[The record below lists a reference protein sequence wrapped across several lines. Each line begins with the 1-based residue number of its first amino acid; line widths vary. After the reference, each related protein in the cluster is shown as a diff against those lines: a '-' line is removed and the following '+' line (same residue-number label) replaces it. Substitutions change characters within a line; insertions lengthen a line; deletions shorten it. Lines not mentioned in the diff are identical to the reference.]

1 MAISVD
7 KVYRKVLAILNKE
20 ARGFLTPDEFNK
32 IGSQVQLDLLDK
44 AFHDYTRAVAKESIG
59 RGGQGYADIPKK
71 IQDRIDPFYATGT
84 VTLTNGTGALPTV
97 TVNNYTRSNV
107 YNIIRVYSEDTCY
120 TPSVFTDV
128 ERVEKAKLSF
138 LLSSPLTTPSTT
150 FPIYYISGSNISVNP
165 TSISSV
171 GMDYI
176 AIPADPI
183 WAYTTDSYGSYTY
196 STAPGSTVTPTTGK
210 VDFELHSSSEVDLI
224 LGILRYSGV
233 IIKDPTI
240 VQTIGQETATKVQQ
254 ENI

>member
-7 KVYRKVLAILNKE
+7 TVYKKVLAILNKE
-20 ARGFLTPDEFNK
+20 SRGFLTPDEFQR

-44 AFHDYTRAVAKESIG
+44 AFHNYNRAVARDSMG

-71 IQDRIDPFYATGT
+71 LQDRIDPFYATSS
-84 VTLTNGTGALPTV
+84 VTLTSGVGTLPTF
-97 TVNNYTRSNV
+97 
-107 YNIIRVYSEDTCY
+107 YNII
-120 TPSVFTDV
+120 SVSTTFCLAITDV

-150 FPIYYISGSNISVNP
+150 FPVYYVTGSTLTVNP
-165 TSISSV
+165 SSITSVDVNYVSV
-171 GMDYI
+171 
-176 AIPADPI
+176 PSDPV
-183 WAYTTDSYGSYTY
+183 WAYTTDAYGSYTY
-196 STAPGSTVTPTTGK
+196 STITGATVTPTTGY
-210 VDFELHSSSEVDLI
+210 VDFSLHPSSEVDLI

-240 VQTIGQETATKVQQ
+240 IQTIGQETATKVQQ